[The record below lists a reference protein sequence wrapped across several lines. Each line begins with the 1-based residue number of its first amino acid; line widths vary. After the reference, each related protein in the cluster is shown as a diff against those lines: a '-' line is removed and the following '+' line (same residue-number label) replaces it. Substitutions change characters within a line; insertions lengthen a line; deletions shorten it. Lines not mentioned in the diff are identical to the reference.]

1 MSILNETITLT
12 FGDCA
17 ENHNGMQK
25 IGSKVKK
32 GLTLED
38 LMNTK
43 TYFENNFIQ
52 CNLFDLSTIKP
63 ITENIVNQEK
73 DEDEEKEIGGITFPP
88 AYLLVARKAISNTK
102 ELYNEQCKFERDR
115 KALMYGRVV
124 NKHARHNLCFSD
136 FDQEADFA
144 NGKGTVI
151 NFNKLPLLQQI
162 RNNLP
167 IITSSNKVDNL
178 QCEAN
183 YYYDITKTYIGFHGD
198 TERRIV
204 IGVRL
209 GETFPLHYQWYKNG
223 QVISDL
229 FTVNLNDGDMYFMS
243 EKAVGYDWKQKTNN
257 IYTLRHAAGNT
268 KFVCK

>member
-1 MSILNETITLT
+1 MSKIKETITLT

-25 IGSKVKK
+25 IGTQVKT
-32 GLTLED
+32 GFTLED

-52 CNLFDLSTIKP
+52 CNLFNLSTIKP
-63 ITENIVNQEK
+63 ISENILKQE
-73 DEDEEKEIGGITFPP
+73 EEIIFPP
-88 AYLLVARKAISNTK
+88 AYLLVARKAIPNTK

-204 IGVRL
+204 IGLRL